1 MKKFKCDFV
10 ADVWIR
16 DLEIEAEDEEDLKS
30 KLSTMSVKDMIDNVA
45 DHNVLD
51 LDYEMIADD
60 NSVEYWAAEQYLL
73 DVVNNLKDID
83 DKDEV
88 ENYMYSLLD
97 DLYNDNDFVYEKDLT
112 EAEDK
117 IYDYVNNFY

>member
-30 KLSTMSVKDMIDNVA
+30 KLATMSVKDMIDNVA